1 MAGKDRAA
9 DPPGEAARGRALSLP
24 GAWNLARAA
33 VLSMRPIQWTKSILV
48 FLPLAFS
55 VSEKWS
61 VDEPGLAGELVL
73 NALAGAVIFGALSGG
88 VYIVNDIFD
97 REKDRV
103 HPRKRRRP
111 IASGE
116 LPLGAAQGTAALLL
130 GGSVVGAFLLNPG
143 FGIVSLVFLAMNFAY
158 SSFMKELIILDVMMV
173 SAGYLLRVVAGALV
187 IDVTVSP
194 WLYTTIGLGALFIAL
209 GKRYSELGTAGDN
222 AASQRAV
229 LEQYSQ
235 PYLSQLITLT
245 GDGHPG
251 GLRPLHLHRRQRPRG
266 PQHDADGTLRGVRPL
281 PIPVPDPYHRRGG
294 EPGAGDNKGQAP
306 SGRHSAV
313 GRHRH
318 LRPGHKQVRP
328 CTRT

>member
-33 VLSMRPIQWTKSILV
+33 VLSMRPVQWTKSILV

-143 FGIVSLVFLAMNFAY
+143 FAIVSLVFLAMNFAY

-245 GDGHPG
+245 GTATLVAYALYTFTAGNVPEDHSMMLTGPFVVF
-251 GLRPLHLHRRQRPRG
+251 GLFRYLYLIHTTGEAESPELVIIRDRPLL
-266 PQHDADGTLRGVRPL
+266 AAILL
-281 PIPVPDPYHRRGG
+281 W
-294 EPGAGDNKGQAP
+294 
-306 SGRHSAV
+306 AV
-313 GRHRH
+313 TAISVLAINR
-318 LRPGHKQVRP
+318 
-328 CTRT
+328 

>member
-9 DPPGEAARGRALSLP
+9 APPGEAARGRALSLP

-116 LPLGAAQGTAALLL
+116 LPMGAAQGTAALLL

-158 SSFMKELIILDVMMV
+158 SSFMKELIILDVMVV

-245 GDGHPG
+245 GTATLVAYALYTFTAGNVPEDHSMMLTGPFVVF
-251 GLRPLHLHRRQRPRG
+251 GLFRYLYLIHTTGEAESPELVIIRDRPLL
-266 PQHDADGTLRGVRPL
+266 AAILL
-281 PIPVPDPYHRRGG
+281 W
-294 EPGAGDNKGQAP
+294 
-306 SGRHSAV
+306 AV
-313 GRHRH
+313 TAISVLAINR
-318 LRPGHKQVRP
+318 
-328 CTRT
+328 